1 MKYYLLFIAFM
12 LQLNYSFATNDS
24 ILFSK
29 NGNYVLEK
37 NPNNDFLNGCQC
49 HYWKL
54 YEIDKNEST
63 YTVVFEN
70 DSVYFLHYEP
80 AGAQTGRIFKTKSNT
95 NEPCTTL
102 ASIFKVIPMAQYES
116 EYQFSLP
123 ASVSTDTVIFTH
135 KTINTRSEITPS
147 TDDLDSIDIFEDDS
161 TLYFDISIGL
171 VFNGEKLINDTIS
184 TSIPKIEHHYKVYYS
199 SDNNFYFVR
208 GWYSYSTNTPNDPKN
223 NAGKSSTAYY
233 SSILNKIGKKKKTG

>member
-1 MKYYLLFIAFM
+1 MRYYLLLFIAFI
-12 LQLNYSFATNDS
+12 LQLNNSFAANDS

-49 HYWKL
+49 QYWKL
-54 YEIDKNEST
+54 YELDKNEST

-80 AGAQTGRIFKTKSNT
+80 VGAQTGRIFKTKGNT
-95 NEPCTTL
+95 TEPCTTL
-102 ASIFKVIPMAQYES
+102 ASIFKVLSLAQYES
-116 EYQFSLP
+116 EYQFTLP
-123 ASVSTDTVIFTH
+123 AFLSTDTVIFTN
-135 KTINTRSEITPS
+135 KTINTRSEASPN
-147 TDDLDSIDIFEDDS
+147 DDLDSIDLFLDDS

-171 VFNGEKLINDTIS
+171 AFNGEKLINDTIS

-208 GWYSYSTNTPNDPKN
+208 GWYSYSTNIPYDPNN
-223 NAGKSSTAYY
+223 NPGKSTAYF